1 MRSKYLLRWIII
13 SVFRLFGSNDFLNY
27 KCVFGKILL
36 IMIRKIHPDLIIVGG
51 GLAGSE
57 AAWQSATRGIKV
69 HLYEMRPSLMT
80 GAHRGGYLAELV
92 CSNSFGSNFPD
103 KASGILKDE
112 LRMLDSLLINCAD
125 ESKIPA
131 GGALAV
137 DREGFSQS
145 VTSRIENHPLIEVI
159 RQEITEIPNMPCII
173 ASGPLTSSRLSYA
186 IQKLTGHEHL
196 FFYDA
201 LAPIVYHDS
210 INFDIVFR
218 GSRYGKNSDVRG
230 GDYLNCPMNREDYY
244 LFVDELIGAERVL
257 LPDFEAQISSGIP
270 AGAHHYFEG
279 CLPIEILAT
288 RGRESLAFGP
298 LRPVGLTDS
307 RTGQKSYAVVQL
319 RQDNQAKTLFNLVG
333 FQTNLTYPEQKR
345 VFRMIPGLE
354 QVEFARYGQMH
365 RNTFILSPVLLRPT
379 MQFIQRNDLFF
390 AGQITGVEGYVGNI
404 ATGFIAGVNAAFSL
418 LGQSLLEMTPG
429 TMIGA
434 LCKYITHASANDFQ
448 PMKANL
454 GILAELDGEIKS
466 KQIRAVAYADR
477 SKAEI
482 QTVLAQIE
490 LNKGICA

>member
-1 MRSKYLLRWIII
+1 
-13 SVFRLFGSNDFLNY
+13 
-27 KCVFGKILL
+27 
-36 IMIRKIHPDLIIVGG
+36 MIRKIKPDLIIVGG

-57 AAWQSATRGIKV
+57 AAWQSANRGIKV
-69 HLYEMRPSLMT
+69 HLYEMRPSVMT
-80 GAHRGGYLAELV
+80 GAHRGGHLAELV

-125 ESKIPA
+125 KTKIPA

-159 RQEITEIPNMPCII
+159 RQEISEVPNVPCII
-173 ASGPLTSSRLSYA
+173 ASGPLTSAKLCDA
-186 IQKLTGHEHL
+186 IQKLTGREHL

-201 LAPIVYHDS
+201 SAPIVYHDS
-210 INFDIVFR
+210 INYDIVFT
-218 GSRYGKNSDVRG
+218 GSRYGKNSDERG
-230 GDYLNCPMNREDYY
+230 GDYLNCPMNRDEYY
-244 LFVDELIGAERVL
+244 KFVNELIGAERVIP
-257 LPDFEAQISSGIP
+257 PDFNPQSTSGVS
-270 AGAHHYFEG
+270 ATSHNYFEG

-307 RTGQKSYAVVQL
+307 RTGQKTYAVVQL

-333 FQTNLTYPEQKR
+333 FQTNLKFPEQKR

-365 RNTFILSPVLLRPT
+365 RNTFIFSPALLRPT
-379 MQFIQRNDLFF
+379 MQFIHRNDLYF

-418 LGQSLLEMTPG
+418 LGQPLLEMPPG
-429 TMIGA
+429 TMMGA
-434 LCKYITHASANDFQ
+434 LCQYITHATANDFQ
-448 PMKANL
+448 PMKANY
-454 GILAELDGEIKS
+454 GILPELEGEIKS
-466 KQIRAVAYADR
+466 KQTRAVAYTDR
-477 SKAEI
+477 SKAEM
-482 QTVLAQIE
+482 QTVLTQIK
-490 LNKGICA
+490 LNSGSCA